1 MKLKKI
7 ILSKIFILKITLL
20 CILSLSAC
28 AKVEE
33 TENIAKE
40 MEPHSTPLALSED
53 PEAEIFEDIE
63 SESPEEVKSEI
74 TEAENTEPEDIS
86 SEQMQWQVNIYPD
99 MPQPYIEVLKQY
111 EQFVNANVHDIND
124 EELDKLWGGEWK
136 YLYNELCAHLT
147 SYRDN
152 HWPNNREINYTLAD
166 LTGDGFPEMIMTYGN
181 TPNVIYY
188 YSDTK
193 GIGMEC
199 LTSYFDMTIYQN
211 GIVEYV
217 SGGMY
222 SSTTYLQF
230 QEDVEE
236 WVVLDTIAVNLID
249 DVYYGGNWVSGGYLD
264 TEITEEEYLQIQA
277 KYVTEPME
285 FEWIPLFL
293 VPFPE

>member
-1 MKLKKI
+1 M
-7 ILSKIFILKITLL
+7 ILSKIFILNITLL
-20 CILSLSAC
+20 CIFSLSAC

-33 TENIAKE
+33 TEHIAKE
-40 MEPHSTPLALSED
+40 TEQSSTPPALSED

-63 SESPEEVKSEI
+63 SEIPEEVKSEI
-74 TEAENTEPEDIS
+74 TESESTEPEDIS
-86 SEQMQWQVNIYPD
+86 SEQMQWQVYICPD

-111 EQFVNANVHDIND
+111 EQFMNANVHDIND
-124 EELDKLWGGEWK
+124 EDVLDKLWGGEWK

-147 SYRDN
+147 SYQKN
-152 HWPNNREINYTLAD
+152 HRPDTETNYTLAD
-166 LTGDGFPEMIMTYGN
+166 LTGDGFPEMIMTYYEN
-181 TPNVIYY
+181 MPDVIYY
-188 YSDTK
+188 YSDAN
-193 GIGMEC
+193 GIGMEY

-230 QEDVEE
+230 QEDVDA
-236 WVVLDTIAVNLID
+236 WVVVDTIAVDLID
-249 DVYYGGNWVSGGYLD
+249 DVYYGGNWVSGFLD
-264 TEITEEEYLQIQA
+264 TEITEEEYLRIQE

-293 VPFPE
+293 EPFPE